1 MYKNSFYQIIAQ
13 VDDILRSEINPENIK
28 KLFELIENNEPIEAY
43 FFNKATDIK
52 WFYPLKERGFFDP
65 ERAPVPKP
73 AEEKGSFYIPEW
85 NVLPY
90 LERISRQINTPD
102 NEKYIDELLDII
114 KKVSNLVN
122 SKRDLLDNYRTWYY
136 FVKTLANIPNE
147 RIPHDVIDLIPL
159 WLESRFETSIQ
170 GEAITTQLL
179 PKFLNDQSTADDIK
193 KAEKIISYI
202 TDIRTVPLDKE
213 KAELY
218 RRKEEYKFKFDSYWL
233 EKMFDKHQKQI
244 AEKCNFKIVEDLVE
258 KIRRMLKGKEDKAYE
273 SFYLSELISE
283 PIDLLTKALKNILN
297 EKAKIEP
304 EEIKALLV
312 SFLNDDFY
320 YFQKIALYII
330 GQNLNNFQDI
340 VWPNLDKIIRESV
353 KRNYFVGDELK
364 RLLKNLHDLT
374 DEQKEAIKAHV
385 DKGPKKDIPEEERE
399 KYILRWKQKIYQA
412 LTSDPYF
419 KDLYDEL
426 RDKTKEDAELTP
438 GFIWLGMKWGRE
450 EFPLSAE
457 DIVKKSNEEL
467 AEILINFR
475 SEDFWRGPTV
485 DGLSDTLKE
494 VVQKQP
500 EKFSSNLTPFLKSG
514 YLYVYDILWGLRDA
528 WKEKKIIDWKSLFS
542 FIKSYIKQEG
552 FWEDKLKVEGSHWD
566 ADYQWVLR
574 LIGELV
580 QEGTKDDSSAFDAEL
595 LPEAEEILFSIIDQ
609 FLMAP
614 PKEDNETERDPIT
627 HALNS
632 SAGNIV
638 TALIYLALRKARLKS
653 AEIGK
658 TDERWSSQIR
668 EKYEKLLESHIG
680 EAFTQL
686 GQYLPNFWYL
696 DKSWV
701 KAWLA
706 KIVKEE
712 DKYWSNF
719 FVGYLYGGPVYL
731 DFFTMMM
738 AHYERAMDFKFK
750 EKTAEERYIQH
761 IAKGYLNS
769 IIGLR
774 EEESLMRKMLDK
786 ISPEKIDA
794 LVRYLRSYLQGYL
807 KGKEESAEKPEKM
820 DEAQTKVLDIWRY
833 LYGKYKHGSD
843 LSDEEKEIV
852 SHLLMLAIFLPKID
866 EENMDWIVFSLSN
879 RRRFYDDRFL
889 IEDLIALKD
898 RGEKPESARFV
909 GKILQEILKKTTPT
923 TFKDNI
929 KTIVEFLY
937 GLGDVETKGIAD
949 DICIIYGK
957 KGVYDEKGQLFL
969 RDIYEKYNQ

>member
-1 MYKNSFYQIIAQ
+1 
-13 VDDILRSEINPENIK
+13 
-28 KLFELIENNEPIEAY
+28 
-43 FFNKATDIK
+43 
-52 WFYPLKERGFFDP
+52 
-65 ERAPVPKP
+65 
-73 AEEKGSFYIPEW
+73 
-85 NVLPY
+85 
-90 LERISRQINTPD
+90 
-102 NEKYIDELLDII
+102 
-114 KKVSNLVN
+114 
-122 SKRDLLDNYRTWYY
+122 
-136 FVKTLANIPNE
+136 
-147 RIPHDVIDLIPL
+147 
-159 WLESRFETSIQ
+159 
-170 GEAITTQLL
+170 
-179 PKFLNDQSTADDIK
+179 
-193 KAEKIISYI
+193 
-202 TDIRTVPLDKE
+202 
-213 KAELY
+213 
-218 RRKEEYKFKFDSYWL
+218 
-233 EKMFDKHQKQI
+233 
-244 AEKCNFKIVEDLVE
+244 
-258 KIRRMLKGKEDKAYE
+258 
-273 SFYLSELISE
+273 
-283 PIDLLTKALKNILN
+283 
-297 EKAKIEP
+297 
-304 EEIKALLV
+304 
-312 SFLNDDFY
+312 
-320 YFQKIALYII
+320 
-330 GQNLNNFQDI
+330 
-340 VWPNLDKIIRESV
+340 
-353 KRNYFVGDELK
+353 
-364 RLLKNLHDLT
+364 
-374 DEQKEAIKAHV
+374 
-385 DKGPKKDIPEEERE
+385 
-399 KYILRWKQKIYQA
+399 
-412 LTSDPYF
+412 
-419 KDLYDEL
+419 
-426 RDKTKEDAELTP
+426 
-438 GFIWLGMKWGRE
+438 
-450 EFPLSAE
+450 
-457 DIVKKSNEEL
+457 
-467 AEILINFR
+467 
-475 SEDFWRGPTV
+475 
-485 DGLSDTLKE
+485 
-494 VVQKQP
+494 
-500 EKFSSNLTPFLKSG
+500 
-514 YLYVYDILWGLRDA
+514 
-528 WKEKKIIDWKSLFS
+528 
-542 FIKSYIKQEG
+542 
-552 FWEDKLKVEGSHWD
+552 
-566 ADYQWVLR
+566 
-574 LIGELV
+574 
-580 QEGTKDDSSAFDAEL
+580 
-595 LPEAEEILFSIIDQ
+595 
-609 FLMAP
+609 MAP

-719 FVGYLYGGPVYL
+719 VVGYLYGGPVYL

-761 IAKGYLNS
+761 IAIGYLNS

-786 ISPEKIDA
+786 ISPEKMDA

-866 EENMDWIVFSLSN
+866 EENFQWIVFSLCN
-879 RRRFYDDRFL
+879 MRRYYDGRLL
-889 IEDLIALKD
+889 IKDLLVLKD
-898 RGEKPESARFV
+898 RGEQPESARFV

>member
-1 MYKNSFYQIIAQ
+1 MN
-13 VDDILRSEINPENIK
+13 LNPKEEAVLK
-28 KLFELIENNEPIEAY
+28 LIEENKEYENY
-43 FFNKATDIK
+43 FFNKVANVK
-52 WFYPLKERGFFDP
+52 WFFPLKERGFFKP
-65 ERAPVPKP
+65 EKAPGPKP
-73 AEEKGSFYIPEW
+73 AEEKGSYYVPEW
-85 NVLPY
+85 NVLIY

-122 SKRDLLDNYRTWYY
+122 SKGERIDNYRTWYY
-136 FVKTLANIPNE
+136 FIKMLANIPNE
-147 RIPHDVIDLIPL
+147 RIPHDVIELIPL

-202 TDIRTVPLDKE
+202 TDIKTIPLDKE
-213 KAELY
+213 KAKLY
-218 RRKEEYKFKFDSYWL
+218 GRKGEYKFKFDSYWL
-233 EKMFDKHQKQI
+233 EKMFDKHQNQI
-244 AEKCNFKIVEDLVE
+244 AEKCAFNIVEDLVE
-258 KIRRMLKGKEDKAYE
+258 KIRRMLKSKEDKAYE

-340 VWPNLDKIIRESV
+340 VWPNLDKIIGESV
-353 KRNYFVGDELK
+353 IRNYFVGDELK
-364 RLLKNLHDLT
+364 QLLKNLHDLT

-385 DKGPKKDIPEEERE
+385 DKGTKKDIPEEERE

-450 EFPLSAE
+450 ESPLSAE

-467 AEILINFR
+467 AEIFANFR

-485 DGLSDTLKE
+485 DGLSDLLKE
-494 VVQKQP
+494 VVQRQP

-514 YLYVYDILWGLRDA
+514 YLYIYDILWGLRDA
-528 WKEKKIIDWKSLFS
+528 WKEKKSIDWKSILS

-552 FWEDKLKVEGSHWD
+552 FWEDKLKVKGSHWD
-566 ADYQWVLR
+566 ADHQWVLR
-574 LIGELV
+574 LIGELF
-580 QEGTKDDSSAFDAEL
+580 QEGTKDDIWAFDAQL

-614 PKEDNETERDPIT
+614 PKEDNEAERDPVT

-658 TDERWSSQIR
+658 ADERWSSQIR

-701 KAWLA
+701 RAWLT

-719 FVGYLYGGPVYL
+719 FIGYSYRGPVYL
-731 DFFTMMM
+731 DFFAMMM
-738 AHYERAMDFKFK
+738 PHYERAMDFKFK

-761 IAKGYLNS
+761 IAIGYLNS

-774 EEESLMRKMLDK
+774 EESLMRKMLDQ
-786 ISPEKIDA
+786 ISPEKMDT
-794 LVRYLRSYLQGYL
+794 LVRYLRSYLQGYF
-807 KGKEESAEKPEKM
+807 KDKEENANKHEKM
-820 DEAQTKVLDIWRY
+820 DGAQAKVQGIWRY
-833 LYGKYKHGSD
+833 MYEKYKDRSD
-843 LSDEEKEIV
+843 LSDEEKDIV

-866 EENMDWIVFSLSN
+866 EENLQWIVFSLSN
-879 RRRFYDDRFL
+879 MRRYYDGTLL
-889 IEDLIALKD
+889 IEDLIILKD
-898 RGEKPESARFV
+898 RGEQPESARFI
-909 GKILQEILKKTTPT
+909 GKILQEILKRTTRT
-923 TFKDNI
+923 IFKDNI
-929 KTIVEFLY
+929 KTIVVFLY
-937 GLGDVETKGIAD
+937 EIRDVETKKIAD
-949 DICIIYGK
+949 DVCVTFGK
-957 KGVYDEKGQLFL
+957 RGVYDEKGHLFL
-969 RDIYEKYNQ
+969 RDIYEKHNRQ